1 MKCRKKVNANE
12 NENEKSI
19 REKMEAEANG
29 EQMERVAD
37 GTREFIRCLFRLQ
50 TTFLE
55 RNFNLRTQ
63 VTPAPSIRNQS
74 RSSKVSR
81 IVFG

>member
-1 MKCRKKVNANE
+1 VKCRKKVNA

-50 TTFLE
+50 TTFWKKLQSQDSGHASA
-55 RNFNLRTQ
+55 FNKESVSILQ
-63 VTPAPSIRNQS
+63 SFANCFWVT
-74 RSSKVSR
+74 
-81 IVFG
+81 